1 MRNPYRS
8 LRAGLAVLS
17 AAAFL
22 AFSPANVLAEETLTS
37 QTGQAVQ
44 QTEAAQQ
51 TGAAQQIVTGP
62 GAGTRPSTNGVSIY
76 ISKM

>member
-1 MRNPYRS
+1 MRPVGGRTFKGKKEAKSMRNPYRS

-51 TGAAQQIVTGP
+51 TGAA
-62 GAGTRPSTNGVSIY
+62 
-76 ISKM
+76 